1 MISSSLEQT
10 KKIAHEFASTLVGGD
25 VVFLEG
31 DLGAGK
37 TSFVQ
42 GVLEAFGYTDPV
54 RSPTF
59 SIMNMYKLSGR
70 GQGTPL
76 ITQVIHLDFYRF
88 ETPSEIRSLGL
99 EEMMEDTKNIFLIE
113 WPEKGI
119 EDASQIRYTK
129 RIQFRSVDEQ
139 IREIIVS

>member
-1 MISSSLEQT
+1 MMSHSLEQT
-10 KKIAHEFASTLVGGD
+10 KKIAHEFASALVGGD

-42 GVLEAFGYTDPV
+42 GILEAFGYTEPV

-59 SIMNMYKLSGR
+59 SIMNTYPIANHP
-70 GQGTPL
+70 T
-76 ITQVIHLDFYRF
+76 IAQVIHLDFYRF
-88 ETPSEIRSLGL
+88 ETPSEVRSLGL
-99 EEMMEDTKNIFLIE
+99 EEMMTNKKNAFLIE

-129 RIQFRSVDEQ
+129 RIQFRVVDEQ
-139 IREIIVS
+139 TREIIVS

>member
-10 KKIAHEFASTLVGGD
+10 KKIAHDFAATLRGGD

-42 GVLEAFGYTDPV
+42 GVLEALGYTEPV

-59 SIMNMYKLSGR
+59 SILNTYPIANHPTMAR
-70 GQGTPL
+70 
-76 ITQVIHLDFYRF
+76 VIHLDFYRF
-88 ETPSEIRSLGL
+88 ETPKEVQSLGL
-99 EEMMEDTKNIFLIE
+99 EEMMQDTKNIFLIE

-119 EDASQIRYTK
+119 ESASPIRYTK
-129 RIQFRSVDEQ
+129 RIQFRTMDEQ
-139 IREIIVS
+139 TRDITIS